1 MVLNRLYLYIGELL
15 CVALTSRRD
24 QSKNPNVQCAPRDAN
39 GLRIAPFFEHPAAAG
54 YATVNTLGALDA
66 PAA

>member
-1 MVLNRLYLYIGELL
+1 
-15 CVALTSRRD
+15 
-24 QSKNPNVQCAPRDAN
+24 VQCAPRDAN

-66 PAA
+66 PAAHRRRETREIFISMIAR